1 MLFIWKAQAYI
12 HAKCYYGLYSF
23 LLNYQLNVNFTS
35 QDRLSLSLAQTT
47 YSGGDTSLF
56 ESISGDIV
64 DKGYSIRPY
73 ALPTNLTSL
82 LSQHIIE
89 LPTDE
94 FKRAGIGRTKD
105 HMINDFI
112 RTDAISW
119 ITDDSEAGCAWINWA
134 ESLQAY
140 LNRRLFLGLFS
151 FESHFA
157 HYAKGDFYKK
167 HKDAFKGEGNRVL
180 SVVVYLNPHWAS
192 SDGGEL
198 VIYDKN
204 TPSSVVVDNSKITVI
219 PSFGT
224 IVVFLSEEFPHEVL
238 AAKRD
243 RYSIAGWFRLNNS
256 IANNIDPPS

>member
-1 MLFIWKAQAYI
+1 MLTKIVFYI
-12 HAKCYYGLYSF
+12 FEIIFKILKGNKYVKGRM
-23 LLNYQLNVNFTS
+23 LLILPNITH
-35 QDRLSLSLAQTT
+35 
-47 YSGGDTSLF
+47 SGDNISLF
-56 ESISGDIV
+56 ESISNDIA

-73 ALPTNLTSL
+73 ALPENLTASL
-82 LSQHIIE
+82 LKQFTE
-89 LPTDE
+89 LPKQN
-94 FKRAGIGRTKD
+94 FKRAGIGRAKD
-105 HMINDFI
+105 HIINSFI
-112 RTDAISW
+112 RMDEICW
-119 ITDDSEAGCAWINWA
+119 ITNDIEASNAWIEWT
-134 ESLQAY
+134 ESLQVF

-180 SVVVYLNPHWAS
+180 SVVVYLNKNWSA
-192 SDGGEL
+192 DDAGEL
-198 VIYDKN
+198 VIYN
-204 TPSSVVVDNSKITVI
+204 NQLPASSIFDNRKVTVI

-238 AAKRD
+238 PAKRD

>member
-1 MLFIWKAQAYI
+1 M
-12 HAKCYYGLYSF
+12 
-23 LLNYQLNVNFTS
+23 
-35 QDRLSLSLAQTT
+35 T
-47 YSGGDTSLF
+47 YSGGDTTLF
-56 ESISGDIV
+56 ESISNDIAE
-64 DKGYSIRPY
+64 KGYSIRPY
-73 ALPTNLTSL
+73 ALPEDLTRL
-82 LSQHIIE
+82 LLNHLIE
-89 LPTDE
+89 LPTE
-94 FKRAGIGRTKD
+94 KFKRAGIGRAKD

-112 RTDAISW
+112 RTDEISW
-119 ITDDSEAGCAWINWA
+119 IARNNEASCAWINWT

-180 SVVVYLNPHWAS
+180 SVVVYLNQHWSAD
-192 SDGGEL
+192 DGGEL

-204 TPSSVVVDNSKITVI
+204 SRGSTVIDNSKITVL
-219 PSFGT
+219 PSYGT

-238 AAKRD
+238 PAKRD

-256 IANNIDPPS
+256 IDNNIDPPS

>member
-1 MLFIWKAQAYI
+1 
-12 HAKCYYGLYSF
+12 
-23 LLNYQLNVNFTS
+23 
-35 QDRLSLSLAQTT
+35 LSLVQTIH
-47 YSGGDTSLF
+47 SGNDTTLF
-56 ESISGDIV
+56 ESISSDIIE
-64 DKGYSIRPY
+64 KGYSIRPY
-73 ALPTNLTSL
+73 ALPTELTRL
-82 LSQHIIE
+82 LLQHIIE
-89 LPTDE
+89 LPTDN

-105 HMINDFI
+105 HQVNDFI
-112 RTDAISW
+112 RTDEICW
-119 ITDDSEAGCAWINWA
+119 ITNNSKASIAWLTWT
-134 ESLQAY
+134 EGLQAY

-180 SVVVYLNPHWAS
+180 SVVVYLNQHWS
-192 SDGGEL
+192 PSDGGEL
-198 VIYDKN
+198 VIYDN
-204 TPSSVVVDNSKITVI
+204 NSPVSSVIDNSKIMVN

-238 AAKRD
+238 PAKRD